1 MYWWIIAVVCI
12 CVALFVQYFC
22 SSKILRMKQSISIKN
37 MALRDARS
45 EGEKLEEQE
54 MELRASQTSLTQGL
68 RRMRQEIR
76 NIGPRLKD
84 RGIEVPRPDFPL
96 SKLEEDE
103 LSIGD
108 V

>member
-1 MYWWIIAVVCI
+1 
-12 CVALFVQYFC
+12 
-22 SSKILRMKQSISIKN
+22 
-37 MALRDARS
+37 
-45 EGEKLEEQE
+45 
-54 MELRASQTSLTQGL
+54 
-68 RRMRQEIR
+68 MRQEIR